1 MRGRG
6 RRSQA
11 QFVWINALVVAT
23 SLSGPLAL
31 RAPALAQNA
40 QQPVSNQR
48 SFSVPAGALSS
59 ALVAFGKQAGV
70 QVSYVPSVAAGLT
83 TAGVN
88 GTLSTDAA
96 LSQLL
101 AGTGL
106 SFKMS
111 GAKTVVIES
120 GAGANSG
127 AATLPGAIALD
138 TIDVGGSG
146 VGYQGT
152 PDWVYETPASVSVV
166 TREAIKARPAR
177 DTRDLVATAAGV
189 YAGEGNG
196 SFPTVS
202 PNIRG
207 LQDSGRVVVSI
218 DGARQN
224 AQRGMSFGA
233 GSGSYQ
239 SNSGQAFVDSAFVRE
254 VDISKT
260 TGAKAGDAASLGGG
274 VAFRTIGADDLI
286 ASGATTGVEL
296 NMLRGTNEYDFQGSA
311 LAAVRISE
319 SLALT
324 GGFSK
329 LKVGEYEPGKE
340 GDARSFNNSLG
351 RDTWSSLMKLEY
363 DSHDDITASIVW
375 MRQDLGFSYANYD
388 DVGNHQQV
396 LNDTVTAKLNWDP
409 SSELIQAKATLWL
422 NDTRT
427 DELRDSRR
435 GGGATSQAPET
446 YLDLDHRS
454 FGGTLENTSRFE
466 TAVGG
471 LTFNYGAEA
480 FRDKANS
487 SATSE
492 TIAENPLWANSYTSF
507 NPPGQRDVASGFF
520 SGELKPASW
529 ITLSGGV
536 RYDWSRLKGR
546 PSYYDQRVTSTTTTT
561 PDRIAQAVT
570 TWAVWAQ
577 VNSVNSYNSRKG
589 ICDTGLHPISGNPV
603 SAATR
608 ATNCNLLAAI
618 GEGAGRYWYNAGA
631 VIPGS
636 STRVDVIDYPEYAL
650 DIDRTDGA
658 WLPSATIELK
668 PVDWFRPYA
677 SYSQSF
683 RPPTILEAF
692 LTGGIPGDNVGIGF
706 APNTS
711 LRAEIGETF
720 EIGANVSRAGLFRDD
735 DSLRLKAAAFHRE
748 IEDYIVMGDLYTD
761 EISAHTYSSFVN
773 MDGTTTMRGIEL
785 EGNYDIR
792 LAYIGAAATWLDTA
806 WAKKTELFSNG
817 TTTTNGDVFAV
828 AGNVP
833 PEFKLTVDA
842 GLRFFDE
849 RLTLGGRYTHT
860 APTQTRQVLTI
871 GGDLVVV
878 DSTDPYSIWD
888 LYGSYRFDE
897 HATLR
902 VSVDNLTD
910 QRYVPAGGLFLAP
923 GRTAT
928 ASFQLK
934 F

>member
-1 MRGRG
+1 MRSSRRGGEGR
-6 RRSQA
+6 A
-11 QFVWINALVVAT
+11 AWVHALAAAVALSS
-23 SLSGPLAL
+23 SL
-31 RAPALAQNA
+31 APSHGALAQTSQA
-40 QQPVSNQR
+40 PAGKQR
-48 SFSVPAGALSS
+48 SFSVPAGSVSA

-83 TAGVN
+83 TSGVN
-88 GTLSTDAA
+88 GTLSPDAA
-96 LSQLL
+96 LSQIL

-106 SFKMS
+106 SFKMT
-111 GAKTVVIES
+111 GAKTVVIEGS
-120 GAGANSG
+120 AGGSSE

-138 TIDVGGSG
+138 TIDVGGSATG
-146 VGYQGT
+146 AGYQGT

-166 TREAIKARPAR
+166 TREAIQARPTR
-177 DTRDLVATAAGV
+177 DTRDLLANAAGV

-207 LQDSGRVVVSI
+207 LQDSGRVVVSLN
-218 DGARQN
+218 GARLN

-239 SNSGQAFVDSAFVRE
+239 SNSGQAFVDSAFIRE
-254 VDISKT
+254 VDISKA
-260 TGAKAGDAASLGGG
+260 TGAKAGDAASLGGS

-286 ASGATTGVEL
+286 APGATTGVEI

-340 GDARSFNNSLG
+340 GDAYAFNNSLG
-351 RDTWSSLMKLEY
+351 RDTWSSLLQLEF
-363 DSHDDITASIVW
+363 DNREDFKASIMW
-375 MRQDLGFSYANYD
+375 MRQDLGFSYANYN
-388 DVGNHQQV
+388 DVGNHQDV
-396 LNDTVTAKLNWDP
+396 LTDTVTAMFDWDP
-409 SSELIQAKATLWL
+409 SSELIKAKATLWL

-435 GGGATSQAPET
+435 SGGATSQPPDT
-446 YLDLDHRS
+446 FLDLDHRS
-454 FGGTLENTSRFE
+454 FGGTLENTSRIE
-466 TAVGG
+466 TALGG
-471 LTFNYGAEA
+471 LTLNYGAEA

-492 TIAENPLWANSYTSF
+492 TIAENPLWETSYTAF

-520 SGELKPASW
+520 NGELKPASW

-536 RYDWSRLKGR
+536 RYDWSRLKGT
-546 PSYYDQRVTSTTTTT
+546 PSYYDTRTTSTST
-561 PDRIAQAVT
+561 PDILAQAVT
-570 TWAVWAQ
+570 TWGAWAQ
-577 VNSVNSYNSRKG
+577 VNNVDLYNLRRA
-589 ICDTGLHPISGNPV
+589 ICDTGINPRSGRAV
-603 SAATR
+603 TASQRASTCATFSAV
-608 ATNCNLLAAI
+608 
-618 GEGAGRYWYNAGA
+618 GEAVGLIWYNAGSVKVA
-631 VIPGS
+631 GTTTNV
-636 STRVDVIDYPEYAL
+636 TTYPEYEL

-658 WLPSATIELK
+658 WLPSAIIELK

-683 RPPTILEAF
+683 RPPTILESF
-692 LTGGIPGDNVGIGF
+692 LMGGTPGDAVGTAF
-706 APNTS
+706 APNVS
-711 LRAEIGETF
+711 LRPETGETF
-720 EIGANVSRAGLFRDD
+720 EIGANISRNGVIRDD
-735 DSLRLKAAAFHRE
+735 DTLRVKAAAFHRE
-748 IEDYIVMGDLYTD
+748 IDDYIVMGTIYTD
-761 EISAHTYSSFVN
+761 DVSTRTYSSFVN
-773 MDGTTTMRGIEL
+773 MDGPTTMRGIEL
-785 EGNYDIR
+785 EGNYDMR
-792 LAYIGAAATWLDTA
+792 VAYVGAAATWLDTE

-849 RLTLGGRYTHT
+849 RLTLGGRYTYT
-860 APTQTRQVLTI
+860 TPTQTRQVVTI
-871 GGDLVVV
+871 GSDLVVV
-878 DSTDPYSIWD
+878 DSTDPYSVWD

-897 HATLR
+897 HTTLR
-902 VSVDNLTD
+902 VSVDNITD

>member
-1 MRGRG
+1 MRSSRRGREG
-6 RRSQA
+6 RA
-11 QFVWINALVVAT
+11 AWIHALAAAMA
-23 SLSGPLAL
+23 LSSSF
-31 RAPALAQNA
+31 APSHEALAQTSQA
-40 QQPVSNQR
+40 PVANQR
-48 SFSVPAGALSS
+48 SFSVPAGSVSA

-70 QVSYVPSVAAGLT
+70 QVSYVPSVAVGLT
-83 TAGVN
+83 TAGVS
-88 GTLSTDAA
+88 GTLSPDAA
-96 LSQLL
+96 LSQIL

-111 GAKTVVIES
+111 GAKTVVIEGS
-120 GAGANSG
+120 AGGSSD

-138 TIDVGGSG
+138 TIDVGGSAAG
-146 VGYQGT
+146 AGYQGT

-166 TREAIKARPAR
+166 TREAIQARPTR
-177 DTRDLVATAAGV
+177 DTRDLLANAAGV

-196 SFPTVS
+196 SFPMVS

-233 GSGSYQ
+233 GLGSYQ
-239 SNSGQAFVDSAFVRE
+239 SNSGQAVVDSAFIRE

-260 TGAKAGDAASLGGG
+260 TGAKTGDAASLGGR
-274 VAFRTIGADDLI
+274 VEFRTIGADDLI
-286 ASGATTGVEL
+286 APGATTGVEI

-319 SLALT
+319 NLSLT

-329 LKVGEYEPGKE
+329 LKLGEYEAGE
-340 GDARSFNNSLG
+340 NGDARSFNSFLG

-363 DSHDDITASIVW
+363 DNRDDIKASIVW
-375 MRQDLGFSYANYD
+375 MHQDLAFAYGSAGSTVANRQ
-388 DVGNHQQV
+388 DVGNDNV
-396 LNDTVTAKLNWDP
+396 VAKFNWNP
-409 SSELIQAKATLWL
+409 ASELIDAKANLWL
-422 NDTRT
+422 NNSAA
-427 DELRDSRR
+427 DELRESRR
-435 GGGATSQAPET
+435 GGGATSAPPDT
-446 YLDLDHRS
+446 YLDFGNRS
-454 FGGTLENTSRFE
+454 FGGTLENTSRIE

-471 LTFNYGAEA
+471 LTLNYGAEA
-480 FRDKANS
+480 FRDKADS

-492 TIAENPLWANSYTSF
+492 TIAQNPLWETSYTSF

-520 SGELKPASW
+520 NGELKPADW

-536 RYDWSRLKGR
+536 RYDWSRLKGT
-546 PSYYDQRVTSTTTTT
+546 PSYYERRVTSTST
-561 PDRIAQAVT
+561 PSRVAQAVSI
-570 TWAVWAQ
+570 WGDWAQ
-577 VNSVNSYNSRKG
+577 VNNVSSYNLRKG
-589 ICDTGLHPISGNPV
+589 ICDTGLNPNTGNPV
-603 SAATR
+603 SATAR
-608 ATNCNLLAAI
+608 ASNCNLLVTT
-618 GEGAGRYWYNAGA
+618 GEAVSGTWYNAGST
-631 VIPGS
+631 IPG
-636 STRVDVIDYPEYAL
+636 TTVYVTDYPEHEL

-683 RPPTILEAF
+683 RPPTILESF
-692 LTGGIPGDNVGIGF
+692 FMGGTPGDAVGTAF
-706 APNTS
+706 APNVN
-711 LRAEIGETF
+711 LRPETGETF
-720 EIGANVSRAGLFRDD
+720 EIGANISRNGLFRDD
-735 DSLRLKAAAFHRE
+735 DSLRVKAAAFQRD
-748 IEDYIVMGDLYTD
+748 IDDYIVMGTIYTD
-761 EISAHTYSSFVN
+761 DVSTRTYSSFVN
-773 MDGTTTMRGIEL
+773 MDGLTTMRGIEL
-785 EGNYDIR
+785 EGNYDMR
-792 LAYIGAAATWLDTA
+792 FAYVGAAATWLDTE

-817 TTTTNGDVFAV
+817 TETTNGDVFAV

-842 GLRFFDE
+842 GLRLFDE
-849 RLTLGGRYTHT
+849 RLTLGARYTHT
-860 APTQTRQVLTI
+860 APTQTRQVVTI
-871 GGDLVVV
+871 GSDLVVV

-888 LYGSYRFDE
+888 FYGSYRFDE

-902 VSVDNLTD
+902 FSVDNLTD
-910 QRYVPAGGLFLAP
+910 QRYVPAGGLYLAP

>member
-1 MRGRG
+1 MRGLRRG
-6 RRSQA
+6 SEVRSA
-11 QFVWINALVVAT
+11 WGCALVAAVTLTA
-23 SLSGPLAL
+23 PLATGD
-31 RAPALAQNA
+31 AALAQTSQA
-40 QQPVSNQR
+40 PAGNQR
-48 SFSVPAGALSS
+48 SFSVPAGSLAP
-59 ALVAFGKQAGV
+59 ALVAFGKQAGM
-70 QVSYVPSVAAGLT
+70 QVSYVPSIAAGLT
-83 TAGVN
+83 TAGVS

-106 SFKMS
+106 SFKMT
-111 GAKTVVIES
+111 GGKTVVIEGQVGGS
-120 GAGANSG
+120 AG
-127 AATLPGAIALD
+127 AATVPGAIALD
-138 TIDVGGSG
+138 TIDVSGGG
-146 VGYQGT
+146 GAGYQGT

-166 TREAIKARPAR
+166 TREAIQARPTR
-177 DTRDLVATAAGV
+177 DTRDLLANASGV
-189 YAGEGNG
+189 YSGEGNG

-239 SNSGQAFVDSAFVRE
+239 SNSGQAFVDSAFIRE

-260 TGAKAGDAASLGGG
+260 TGAKAGDAASLGGS
-274 VAFRTIGADDLI
+274 VEFRTIGADDLI
-286 ASGATTGVEL
+286 APGATTGAEI

-363 DSHDDITASIVW
+363 DSHDDIKASIVW

-396 LNDTVTAKLNWDP
+396 LTDTVTAKFNWDP
-409 SSELIQAKATLWL
+409 SSELIQARATLWL

-435 GGGATSQAPET
+435 GGGATSQPPDT
-446 YLDLDHRS
+446 FLDLDHRS
-454 FGGTLENTSRFE
+454 FGGTLENTSRIE
-466 TAVGG
+466 TAIGG
-471 LTFNYGAEA
+471 LTLNYGAEA
-480 FRDKANS
+480 FRDKADS

-492 TIAENPLWANSYTSF
+492 TIAENPLWATSYTSF
-507 NPPGQRDVASGFF
+507 NPPGQRDVASGFL

-536 RYDWSRLKGR
+536 RYDWSRLKGT
-546 PSYYDQRVTSTTTTT
+546 PSYYNSETTGGSRIVGSTDNYLTYVMQYQPTTYNLRYSICTT
-561 PDRIAQAVT
+561 GQYNGRTFPQATIDASCTAINTTWPNTLGEIINGQWRDAGTTYYEPVVT
-570 TWAVWAQ
+570 T
-577 VNSVNSYNSRKG
+577 
-589 ICDTGLHPISGNPV
+589 D
-603 SAATR
+603 SA
-608 ATNCNLLAAI
+608 
-618 GEGAGRYWYNAGA
+618 
-631 VIPGS
+631 
-636 STRVDVIDYPEYAL
+636 YAL

-692 LTGGIPGDNVGIGF
+692 LTGGIPGDSIGINF

-711 LRAEIGETF
+711 LRPETGETF

-735 DSLRLKAAAFHRE
+735 DTLRLKAAAFHRE
-748 IEDYIVMGDLYTD
+748 IEDYIVMGSIVTD
-761 EISAHTYSSFVN
+761 ATPTRTEAYSSFVN
-773 MDGTTTMRGIEL
+773 MDGTSTMRGIEL
-785 EGNYDIR
+785 EGNYDMR
-792 LAYIGAAATWLDTA
+792 LAYVGAAATWLETD
-806 WAKKTELFSNG
+806 WAKKTEIFSNG
-817 TTTTNGDVFAV
+817 TLTTNGDVVAV

-849 RLTLGGRYTHT
+849 RLTLGARYTHT
-860 APTQTRQVLTI
+860 TPTQTRQVLTI
-871 GGDLVVV
+871 GSDLVVV
-878 DSTDPYSIWD
+878 DSTDPYSVWD
-888 LYGSYRFDE
+888 LYGSYRFDDN
-897 HATLR
+897 ATMR
-902 VSVDNLTD
+902 FSVDNLTD

-928 ASFQLK
+928 MSMQLK

>member
-1 MRGRG
+1 MRSWKKGGEGRSAWG
-6 RRSQA
+6 C
-11 QFVWINALVVAT
+11 
-23 SLSGPLAL
+23 
-31 RAPALAQNA
+31 ALAAAVVLSSPVVGQEAAWA
-40 QQPVSNQR
+40 QAPQTSAGNQR
-48 SFSVPAGALSS
+48 SFSVPAGALAP

-70 QVSYVPSVAAGLT
+70 QVSYVPSVANGLT
-83 TAGVN
+83 TSGVS

-111 GAKTVVIES
+111 GAKTVVIEAAS
-120 GAGANSG
+120 GGNSSG
-127 AATLPGAIALD
+127 ATLPGAIALD

-166 TREAIKARPAR
+166 TREAIKARPTR
-177 DTRDLVATAAGV
+177 DTRDLLANAAGV

-260 TGAKAGDAASLGGG
+260 TGAKAGDAASLGGT
-274 VAFRTIGADDLI
+274 VEFRTIGADDLI
-286 ASGATTGVEL
+286 APGATTGVEL

-329 LKVGEYEPGKE
+329 LQVGEYEPGKE

-363 DSHDDITASIVW
+363 DSHDDIKASIVW
-375 MRQDLGFSYANYD
+375 MRQDLGFSYADYS
-388 DVGNHQQV
+388 DVGNHEQV
-396 LNDTVTAKLNWDP
+396 LTDTVTAKLDWDP
-409 SSELIQAKATLWL
+409 ASELIQAKATLWL

-435 GGGATSQAPET
+435 GGGATSAPPET
-446 YLDLDHRS
+446 SLDLDHRS

-471 LTFNYGAEA
+471 LTLNYGAEA

-492 TIAENPLWANSYTSF
+492 TIAENPLWETSYTSF
-507 NPPGQRDVASGFF
+507 NPPGQRDVASGFL

-546 PSYYDQRVTSTTTTT
+546 PTYYDNQSYRE
-561 PDRIAQAVT
+561 AVIVPCDSLSNHYT
-570 TWAVWAQ
+570 AETYWPIYLANNPTWATRYALY
-577 VNSVNSYNSRKG
+577 VNR
-589 ICDTGLHPISGNPV
+589 I
-603 SAATR
+603 
-608 ATNCNLLAAI
+608 
-618 GEGAGRYWYNAGA
+618 W
-631 VIPGS
+631 PGS
-636 STRVDVIDYPEYAL
+636 LSRSCMPGTGITTYRDVLNFPGYEL

-711 LRAEIGETF
+711 LRPETGETF
-720 EIGANVSRAGLFRDD
+720 EIGANVSRNGLFRDYD
-735 DSLRLKAAAFHRE
+735 TLRLKAAAFHRE
-748 IEDYIVMGDLYTD
+748 IEDYIVMGDLYTE
-761 EISAHTYSSFVN
+761 EISTRTYSSFVN
-773 MDGTTTMRGIEL
+773 MDGTTTMRGIEF

-792 LAYIGAAATWLDTA
+792 AAYIGAAATWLDTD

-817 TTTTNGDVFAV
+817 TETTNGDVLAV

-849 RLTLGGRYTHT
+849 RLTLGARYTHT
-860 APTQTRQVLTI
+860 TPTQARQVLTI
-871 GGDLVVV
+871 GSDLVVV
-878 DSTDPYSIWD
+878 DMTDPYSIWD

-910 QRYVPAGGLFLAP
+910 QRYVPAGGVFLAP